1 MPWGQI
7 GAVLAVLVIVFV
19 VGNLWIHFVEALLS
33 QLKKWLLKNK
43 NPTAWHTLPPE
54 QEWEGNED
62 G

>member
-1 MPWGQI
+1 MGTNWSRAGRI
-7 GAVLAVLVIVFV
+7 GDRIRRRKPV
-19 VGNLWIHFVEALLS
+19 VSFCGSTIKPT
-33 QLKKWLLKNK
+33 KKMAFKNK